1 MYRYISN
8 KTSYWFNLLSDTQT
22 GKLGR
27 QLSDHNVSGNKR
39 FSIFFCKQTN
49 KIHKF
54 DGCFDP
60 GRPGWVSSN
69 GYKVLNFIGPFAK
82 KLENLLSSENVVI
95 GQSSSKCPVRVK
107 LFLSNLVVQ
116 NQDFW
121 SKKFS
126 SKLETQKQLGI

>member
-1 MYRYISN
+1 M
-8 KTSYWFNLLSDTQT
+8 
-22 GKLGR
+22 
-27 QLSDHNVSGNKR
+27 
-39 FSIFFCKQTN
+39 
-49 KIHKF
+49 
-54 DGCFDP
+54 GCFDP

-69 GYKVLNFIGPFAK
+69 GYKVLNFIGPFVK

-95 GQSSSKCPVRVK
+95 GQSSSKCPVRVN